1 MIKTSLL
8 IKRQFLPIQTA
19 TSLSVLLH
27 SMAWLLE
34 TFGNKDVK
42 EIALLDFLKSYHVT
56 WVFNMQVFTKGVDVN
71 KQPLFS
77 VVHIS

>member
-1 MIKTSLL
+1 
-8 IKRQFLPIQTA
+8 
-19 TSLSVLLH
+19 
-27 SMAWLLE
+27 MAWLLE

-56 WVFNMQVFTKGVDVN
+56 WVFNMQVFIKGVDVN